1 MAIVKKGSRRI
12 VVDGV
17 QYRWSIHDKPRHD
30 PPIGDSYLPCSVER
44 AVERPGAI
52 LVISFPVEY
61 DYRRGKNLT
70 PVLPSHVVN
79 AIRSALEAG
88 WQPLE
93 PGKAFYYDYMSP
105 ADQPEG
111 QNET

>member
-44 AVERPGAI
+44 AVEQPGAI
-52 LVISFPVEY
+52 LIITFRIDY
-61 DYRRGKNLT
+61 DYKRGKNLT
-70 PVLPSHVVN
+70 PILPSQVAN
-79 AIRSALEAG
+79 AIRGALEAG
-88 WQPLE
+88 WQPLA
-93 PGKAFYYDYMSP
+93 PGKQFFYDYVPP
-105 ADQPEG
+105 ADQTEDR
-111 QNET
+111 NE